1 MQFNNQDLTHGNSIL
16 IQEEILKKMTTTA
29 AAAAAAAA
37 AQAAS
42 TPSAVTM
49 GSDGD
54 GDNSEDGKNTP
65 KTEIKD
71 EDIKDEDIE
80 VGKD

>member
-1 MQFNNQDLTHGNSIL
+1 
-16 IQEEILKKMTTTA
+16 
-29 AAAAAAAA
+29 
-37 AQAAS
+37 
-42 TPSAVTM
+42 M

-54 GDNSEDGKNTP
+54 GDHSEDGKNTP

-71 EDIKDEDIE
+71 EEDIKDEDIE